1 MGEWNDPSVMKEG
14 ARMDPSELES
24 KDWNWVVAVGLPE
37 YSGKFQVVFD
47 FTASRLGSSLGHLGS
62 N

>member
-1 MGEWNDPSVMKEG
+1 
-14 ARMDPSELES
+14 MDPSELES